1 MLGGR
6 EEERLE
12 PAARFR
18 AYGLPPPPEKRW
30 RNISIVFMVA
40 TVLCLILFL
49 ASFTSYN
56 SLNDKYWS
64 LNSEYLN
71 LKVDYNQLQAEH
83 ESLQRGYDS
92 LKSDYDALRLE
103 HDALERNYSSL
114 QDDYRSLQYSFNRL
128 QSDYADLQEDYR
140 ILQSSYSDAVNDRQA
155 LLYLVEYL
163 NETSQLL
170 YSVISIRKPIAEE
183 CCSYITIDDP
193 QLRSMVQSITGG
205 WAGTSDD
212 LWDDLEKLQGW
223 VVQNIKYS
231 YDTYTPHLAYGTY
244 HLRLSSK
251 TYNVTHLSLWR
262 WGGSYWQEDFWRF
275 PNETLADRHGD
286 CEDQA
291 VLLTSMV
298 RCYFKYCV
306 GTLYNAYAMVIGGPG
321 MDTSHAAVVIP
332 VAGGKLMILDP
343 AGKYVTGLDL
353 FITKWVT
360 PRPVEEAVNDYL
372 RYWQSSGY
380 AFTRVD
386 YVFNEATY
394 KSFNSLSDFVS
405 WISR

>member
-71 LKVDYNQLQAEH
+71 LKVDYNQFQAKH
-83 ESLQRGYDS
+83 ESLQRN
-92 LKSDYDALRLE
+92 YDALRQE
-103 HDALERNYSSL
+103 HDALEREYSSL
-114 QDDYRSLQYSFNRL
+114 QDDYHSLQYSYNRL
-128 QSDYADLQEDYR
+128 QSDYVA
-140 ILQSSYSDAVNDRQA
+140 LQSSYSRVKTDREILLDALDSTNYSLQK
-155 LLYLVEYL
+155 LYDTLGVRSPY
-163 NETSQLL
+163 N
-170 YSVISIRKPIAEE
+170 EE
-183 CCSYITIDDP
+183 CCRFITIDDP
-193 QLRSMVQSITGG
+193 QVRSLVRSITNG
-205 WAGTSDD
+205 WDGTNDD
-212 LWDDLEKLQGW
+212 FWRDLSNLQGW
-223 VVQNIKYS
+223 VVQNIGYS
-231 YDTYTPHLAYGTY
+231 YDTYSPSLTFVTRYLY
-244 HLRLSSK
+244 LSSGE
-251 TYNVTHLSLWR
+251 YVLRYPSV
-262 WGGSYWQEDFWRF
+262 SYWRKDFWRF
-275 PNETLADRHGD
+275 PNETLDDKHGD

-291 VLLTSMV
+291 ILLLSMM

-306 GTLYNAYAMVIGGPG
+306 GTLYSAYAMCISGPSE
-321 MDTSHAAVVIP
+321 TSSHVAVVVP
-332 VAGGKLMILDP
+332 AAGGKIAIFDP
-343 AGKYVTGLDL
+343 AGKYVTGLEL
-353 FITKWVT
+353 FLIRWVT
-360 PRPVEEAVNDYL
+360 ARPAEEAIKEYL

-380 AFTRVD
+380 AFTYVD
-386 YVFNEATY
+386 CVFNEAIY
-394 KSFNSLSDFVS
+394 KSFNSLSEFVS